1 MAEPGGRGYRV
12 LIVDDNRE
20 LLTLITESLTLLGE
34 YTVLVAENG
43 TDGLQRAVEARHDC
57 IVIDI
62 KMPGLDG
69 YQLVKALRGDPATAS
84 IPLVILTALTQEKYR
99 FAGLIAGAD
108 RYLTKPVKP
117 QDLVAAIQE
126 AIRLS
131 EAERMERM
139 RTLLEE
145 PGPAE

>member
-1 MAEPGGRGYRV
+1 MVEPGGRAYRV

-34 YTVLVAENG
+34 YTVLAAENG
-43 TDGLQRAVEARHDC
+43 IDGLERTVETQPDC
-57 IVIDI
+57 VVIDI

-108 RYLTKPVKP
+108 QYLTKPVKP
-117 QDLVAAIQE
+117 QDLVAAIHG

-131 EAERMERM
+131 EAERAERM
-139 RTLLEE
+139 QALLEE
-145 PGPAE
+145 PGPEE

>member
-1 MAEPGGRGYRV
+1 MAEPGGRAYRV

-34 YTVLVAENG
+34 YTVLAAENG
-43 TDGLQRAVEARHDC
+43 ADGLERAVETRPDC
-57 IVIDI
+57 VVVDI

-69 YQLVKALRGDPATAS
+69 YQLVKALRGDPATAP

-108 RYLTKPVKP
+108 QYLTKPVKP
-117 QDLVAAIQE
+117 QDLVAAIQG

-131 EAERMERM
+131 EAERTERLQA
-139 RTLLEE
+139 LLEE
-145 PGPAE
+145 PGPEE